1 MKAIAVLLR
10 IRRCR
15 IKSLFSAR
23 FRSIHK
29 YATDTSQP
37 ICPVNKETQ
46 NAYTLISVQIDTIL
60 QGKIFF
66 NVQPQAN
73 GEKFIALKVDF
84 QR

>member
-15 IKSLFSAR
+15 IKSLFSTR

-46 NAYTLISVQIDTIL
+46 ISCLFQVI
-60 QGKIFF
+60 IFDRGRRR
-66 NVQPQAN
+66 NRV
-73 GEKFIALKVDF
+73 GLLS
-84 QR
+84 